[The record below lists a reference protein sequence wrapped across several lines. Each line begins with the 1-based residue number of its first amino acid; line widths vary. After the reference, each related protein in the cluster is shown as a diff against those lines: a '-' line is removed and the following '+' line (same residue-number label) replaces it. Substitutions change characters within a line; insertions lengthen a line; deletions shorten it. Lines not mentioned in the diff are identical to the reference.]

1 MVHKKEWNL
10 EDLYSGINSKQIKT
24 DFSKLEKSAIK
35 FNEKYRKKIND
46 NVSPKLILK
55 SIKELEQ
62 IHEGLGKLSSYSSL
76 LFAADTNDEK
86 ISKFYQATSEKILL
100 IRKNLIFFFL
110 DWNKIK
116 GKNAK
121 KIYSSPMLKH
131 YSHLLK
137 SKRKYK
143 EFVLSEPEEKILD
156 QKSLTSSKA
165 FNRLFDQTLNNIDF
179 HIKINKKK
187 KTLTETQ
194 TLTLLYDSNRSVRF
208 KAAQSLTKGLKSER
222 KLLTFI
228 FNQILSDS
236 KIINDIRG
244 YKKPIQSRNLSNEI
258 SDKTV
263 SVLMST
269 CNKYN
274 SIVQRYYKL
283 KSKILGIKEFKDYD
297 RYAPLGQSS
306 KKYSF
311 NDAKKV
317 VLKSFEE
324 FSPKVAKIASLFFEK
339 NWIDY
344 SLRSGKRG
352 GAFSHACVP
361 SVHPYI
367 LINFTGKIKDVMIL
381 AHELGHGIH
390 QYLSRKNG
398 YFQQN
403 TPLTT
408 AETASVFAEML
419 VFNELLSKEKKKKER
434 LYIICSKLEGI
445 FATVF
450 RQIVMTN
457 FELEIHEKR
466 KNGGELSSGE
476 FDLVWVKVNKKMFGT
491 SIKITDFYKCWWMY
505 IPHFIHSPFYCY
517 SYAFGELLVHGL
529 FAKYNEEKK
538 NFVNKYLSLLSSG
551 SIESPE
557 NLVRKVGVD
566 ITKNNFW
573 ESSMYLMRN
582 LLKEAENLFLK
593 K

>member
-1 MVHKKEWNL
+1 MEWNL
-10 EDLYSGINSKQIKT
+10 KDLYTGTGSKQIKI
-24 DFSKLEKSAIK
+24 DFAKLEKSAIK
-35 FNEKYRKKIND
+35 FNQKYRKKIND

-55 SIKELEQ
+55 AIKELEK
-62 IHEGLGKLSSYSSL
+62 IYEGLGKLSSYSSL
-76 LFAADTNDEK
+76 LFATDTNNEK
-86 ISKFYQATSEKILL
+86 ISKFYQATSEKISSV
-100 IRKNLIFFFL
+100 RKNLIFFFL

-116 GKNAK
+116 DKNAK
-121 KIYSSPMLKH
+121 RIYSSPILKD

-137 SKRKYK
+137 SERKYK
-143 EFVLSEPEEKILD
+143 EFVLSEPEERILD

-165 FNRLFDQTLNNIDF
+165 FNRLFDETLNNMYFDIR
-179 HIKINKKK
+179 INKKK

-194 TLTLLYDSNRSVRF
+194 ILALLYDTKRPVRF
-208 KAAQSLTKGLKSER
+208 KAAQSLTEGLQSER

-236 KIINDIRG
+236 KILNDIRG
-244 YKKPIQSRNLSNEI
+244 YKKPIQSRNLANEI

-263 SVLMST
+263 GALMAT

-274 SIVQRYYKL
+274 FIVQRYYKL
-283 KSKILGIKEFKDYD
+283 KSKILKIKDFKDYD
-297 RYAPLGQSS
+297 RYAPLSQSS

-311 NDAKKV
+311 NDAEKI
-317 VLKSFEE
+317 VLKSFDE
-324 FSPKVAKIASLFFEK
+324 FSPKFGKIARLFFK
-339 NWIDY
+339 NNWIDY
-344 SLRSGKRG
+344 SLRNGKRS
-352 GAFSHACVP
+352 GAFSHPCVP
-361 SVHPYI
+361 SVHPYV
-367 LINFTGKIKDVMIL
+367 LINFTGKIRDVMTL

-419 VFNELLSKEKKKKER
+419 VFNKLLSEEKKKEEK
-434 LYIICSKLEGI
+434 LYIICSKLEDI

-466 KNGGELSSGE
+466 KNSGELLSAE
-476 FDLVWVKVNKKMFGT
+476 FDLIWTKVNKKMFGN
-491 SIKITDFYKCWWMY
+491 SIKITNLYRCWWMY

-529 FAKYNEEKK
+529 FAKYDEGRT
-538 NFVNKYLSLLSSG
+538 NFVNKYISLLSSG
-551 SIESPE
+551 STESPE
-557 NLVRKVGVD
+557 SLVKKVGID
-566 ITKNNFW
+566 ISKDDFW

-582 LLKEAENLFLK
+582 LLKEAENLFSK
-593 K
+593 KMV